1 MNFTNNFTGDFMQ
14 FNNLSDRLKEYKIE
28 YICDEPMS
36 RHTTFKIGGNADIFV
51 KVKTEDEL
59 KTVLSLTKEF
69 NLPLL
74 LLGKGSNL
82 LVSDKGIA
90 GVVISLDGLDSVTV
104 DGDTVT
110 CGAGASLRA
119 VCLAAQKSSLS
130 GLEFA
135 YGIPGTVGGALYM
148 NAGAYGGEM
157 SQVVVSATA
166 LDRDGNIKLFTP
178 EQMKLGYR
186 VSAFKNTDLIITSV
200 TLKLKHGNADEI
212 KAAMD
217 DFFSRRRDK
226 QPLEFPSAGSTF
238 KRPEGYFAGAL
249 IEKNNLKGASVGGAQ
264 VSQKHA
270 GFVINTGNATCEDVL
285 SLIKKVKDTV
295 KQADGV
301 DLEPEVIFVGR
312 K

>member
-1 MNFTNNFTGDFMQ
+1 MQ
-14 FNNLSDRLKEYKIE
+14 LNNLSNRLNEYKIE

-69 NLPLL
+69 NLPLFI
-74 LLGKGSNL
+74 LGKGSNL

-90 GVVISLDGLDSVTV
+90 GVVISLDKLDSVTV

-110 CGAGASLRA
+110 CGAGASLRT
-119 VCLAAQKSSLS
+119 VCLATQKVGLS

-157 SQVVVSATA
+157 SQVVVSATV
-166 LDRDGNIKLFTP
+166 LDRDGNIKLFNS

-186 VSAFKNTDLIITSV
+186 ESDFKNTDLIITSV

>member
-1 MNFTNNFTGDFMQ
+1 MQ
-14 FNNLSDRLKEYKIE
+14 LDNLCGRLDEYKIE
-28 YICDEPMS
+28 YIKDEPMS
-36 RHTTFKIGGNADIFV
+36 RHTTFKIGGNADVFV
-51 KVKTEDEL
+51 KVKNQDEL

-69 NLPLL
+69 DLPYFI
-74 LLGKGSNL
+74 LGKGSNL
-82 LVSDKGIA
+82 LVSDKGIE
-90 GVVISLDGLDSVTV
+90 GIVISLDGMIDIKI
-104 DGDTVT
+104 DGDTVI

-119 VCLAAQKSSLS
+119 VCLAAQKASLS

-166 LDRDGNIKLFTP
+166 CDRDGNTHNFNIN
-178 EQMKLGYR
+178 QMNLGYR
-186 VSAFKNTDLIITSV
+186 TSAFKNTDLIITSI
-200 TLKLKHGNADEI
+200 TLKLNKGNAGEI

-217 DFFSRRRDK
+217 DFFARRRDK

-249 IEKNNLKGASVGGAQ
+249 IEKNNLKGVSVGGAQ
-264 VSQKHA
+264 VSEKHA
-270 GFVINTGNATCEDVL
+270 GFVINKGGASCDDVL
-285 SLIKKVKDTV
+285 SLIKKMQDTV
-295 KQADGV
+295 KTADGV

>member
-1 MNFTNNFTGDFMQ
+1 MRLD
-14 FNNLSDRLKEYKIE
+14 NLCNRLDEYKIE
-28 YICDEPMS
+28 YATNEPMS
-36 RHTTFKIGGNADIFV
+36 RHTTFKIGGNADLFV

-69 NLPLL
+69 DLPLF

-104 DGDTVT
+104 DGDTVI

-119 VCLAAQKSSLS
+119 VCLATQKVGLS

-166 LDRDGNIKLFTP
+166 LDRDGNIKLFNS

-186 VSAFKNTDLIITSV
+186 ASIFKNTDLIITSV
-200 TLKLKHGNADEI
+200 TLKLKQGNADEI
-212 KAAMD
+212 KSAMD

-270 GFVINTGNATCEDVL
+270 GFVINTGNATCSDVL

>member
-1 MNFTNNFTGDFMQ
+1 MNFINNFTGDFMQ
-14 FNNLSDRLKEYKIE
+14 FNNLSDRLNEYKIE

-200 TLKLKHGNADEI
+200 TLKLKQGNADEI

>member
-1 MNFTNNFTGDFMQ
+1 VNFTNNFTGDFMQ